1 MATVPQKRMNILGHL
16 VTKHVRVDTKQKASA
31 KPLPPPVAA
40 VPEEPQYEG
49 ELADIHASL
58 RKHLPAEEAEAY
70 TNLVERRGPA
80 NVTLLANAF
89 AANDSEEDF
98 ELIHSMLKDFGH
110 NPRFMQLVLDDPKFV
125 MALAEPLRTDKTY
138 PSEMKYTRALSAVEE
153 AFTPAFRNR
162 ANEVPAGADC
172 TKYGP
177 VFRASVVTK
186 MLHLNTSAPT
196 TFDEYEQMQKVRDN
210 METIMKHIN
219 VCKKSSDIMD
229 RHGMMPTAD
238 DMLELCDIMDE
249 FPNSGDAITTYLEE
263 RKRFHADELY
273 SIVSLASPALMEGVL

>member
-1 MATVPQKRMNILGHL
+1 
-16 VTKHVRVDTKQKASA
+16 
-31 KPLPPPVAA
+31 
-40 VPEEPQYEG
+40 
-49 ELADIHASL
+49 
-58 RKHLPAEEAEAY
+58 
-70 TNLVERRGPA
+70 
-80 NVTLLANAF
+80 
-89 AANDSEEDF
+89 
-98 ELIHSMLKDFGH
+98 
-110 NPRFMQLVLDDPKFV
+110 
-125 MALAEPLRTDKTY
+125 
-138 PSEMKYTRALSAVEE
+138 
-153 AFTPAFRNR
+153 
-162 ANEVPAGADC
+162 
-172 TKYGP
+172 
-177 VFRASVVTK
+177 